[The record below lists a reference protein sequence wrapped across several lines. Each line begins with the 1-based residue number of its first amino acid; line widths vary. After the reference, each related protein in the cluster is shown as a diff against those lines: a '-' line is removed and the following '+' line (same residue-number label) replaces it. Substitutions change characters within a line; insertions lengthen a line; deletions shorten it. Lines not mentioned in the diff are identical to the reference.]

1 MRLRMVTY
9 NIHKGIGGVDRKYR
23 PERVRD
29 TIAPFDPD
37 FVLLQE
43 VDEGA
48 ERSSG
53 HRQVDLLGEMLGLRH
68 RTYFPNVRLKSGGHY
83 GNAILSRFPLMDTRN
98 IDLTFPWTKR
108 RSVLH
113 ARFRVRRDGEA
124 DHLRTV
130 HVFNLHLGLSG
141 GLRKLQIQRF
151 LGSHPFARFHPRTPV
166 VVAGD
171 FNDLGGSLG
180 PGLLMPAGFRTVS
193 PRLRTFPAWAPVW
206 ALDGVYVRGDL
217 DLVGLERSREEVARA
232 ASDHLP
238 LVAELCLK

>member
-1 MRLRMVTY
+1 MMTY
-9 NIHKGIGGVDRKYR
+9 NIHKAIGGVDRKYQ

-48 ERSSG
+48 ERSCG
-53 HRQVDLLGEMLGLRH
+53 HRQVDVLGEMLGLRH
-68 RTYFPNVRLKSGGHY
+68 RTFFPNVQLRSGGHY

-130 HVFNLHLGLSG
+130 HVFNLHLGLSA
-141 GLRKLQIQRF
+141 GLRKRQIQKF
-151 LGSHPFARFHPRTPV
+151 LKSHPFAYFHPRTPV

-180 PGLLMPAGFRTVS
+180 PAFLIPAGFRTVS

-206 ALDGVYVRGDL
+206 ALDGVYVRGDV
-217 DLVGLERSREEVARA
+217 DLVGVDRSPEKVARV

-238 LVAELCLK
+238 LLAELRLK

>member
-1 MRLRMVTY
+1 MLTY

-68 RTYFPNVRLKSGGHY
+68 RTFFPNVRLPSGGHY
-83 GNAILSRFPLMDTRN
+83 GNAILSRFPLLDTRN
-98 IDLTFPWTKR
+98 IDLSFPGTKR

-141 GLRKLQIQRF
+141 GLRKLQIQKF
-151 LGSHPFARFHPRTPV
+151 LASHPFAYFHPRTPV

-180 PGLLMPAGFRTVS
+180 PGFLMPAGFRTAS
-193 PRLRTFPAWAPVW
+193 PRIRTFPAWAPVW

-217 DLVGLERSREEVARA
+217 DLVGVERSREEVARA

-238 LVAELCLK
+238 LLAELRLT